1 MTRVPARQGGPPGTD
16 RDRPDGGK
24 RVREVSSRCAFR
36 PALTLKGQQFKGL
49 QAFSGKPLHP
59 DAIARTQMSEVAVLA
74 GRLRS

>member
-1 MTRVPARQGGPPGTD
+1 M
-16 RDRPDGGK
+16 
-24 RVREVSSRCAFR
+24 REVSSRCAFR

-59 DAIARTQMSEVAVLA
+59 DAIAHTQMSEVAVLA